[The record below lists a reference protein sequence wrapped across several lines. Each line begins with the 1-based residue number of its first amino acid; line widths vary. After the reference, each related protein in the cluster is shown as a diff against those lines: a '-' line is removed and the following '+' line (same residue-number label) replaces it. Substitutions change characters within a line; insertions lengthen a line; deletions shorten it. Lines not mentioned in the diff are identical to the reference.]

1 MRARNMEELI
11 QRKFDTLN
19 ENDMQIWAY
28 IVRHKD
34 ICKKVS
40 IQQLAVFCHVSHTTI
55 LRFAKKLGFSGYSEM
70 RSFLKWE
77 DKAEILYEEKDM
89 DRNANSFVQCVRM
102 MEDMDMD
109 GVCKL
114 IESAQRVY
122 TQGSGSIQK
131 VAAQELKEKFLYQGI
146 FINTIEGGTE
156 FDLISENLTPDD
168 LVIFIGFS
176 GQNQK
181 QIRKMK
187 LAKEKGSKIIGIAL
201 EGKGEFY
208 DLADEVITFHAE
220 EIHTVGYGFVYYPT
234 LHFHIINE
242 FLTLKYMEYQTKKQD
257 EQEEI

>member
-19 ENDMQIWAY
+19 ESDLQIWAY

-34 ICKKVS
+34 ICRKIS

-77 DKAEILYEEKDM
+77 EKAEILYEEKDM
-89 DRNANSFVQCVRM
+89 DRNANSFVACVRKL
-102 MEDMDMD
+102 EDMNMD
-109 GVCKL
+109 NVCKIL
-114 IESAQRVY
+114 ENGNRIY
-122 TQGSGSIQK
+122 TQASGSIQK

-146 FINTIEGGTE
+146 FINSIEGAVE
-156 FDLISENLTPDD
+156 FDLIQNNLTSED
-168 LVIFIGFS
+168 VFIFISFS
-176 GQNQK
+176 GKNEK
-181 QIRKMK
+181 QIKKMRK
-187 LAKEKGSKIIGIAL
+187 AKEKGVKIIGIAM

-208 DLADEVITFHAE
+208 DLSDEVITFHTE

-234 LHFHIINE
+234 LHFHIVNE
-242 FLTLKYMEYQTKKQD
+242 FLTLKYMEYLMKKQ
-257 EQEEI
+257 EGSETK